1 MKSAYNLPIHDK
13 QLFSRLSTQLFF
25 SLTLSIFIFQMLSAS
40 AFSAQV
46 TLAWDP
52 NTDSDTAG
60 YKLYYGEASGSYSQV
75 IDVGDTTSYTVTNL
89 TNGNTYYFT
98 STAYDATGNESE
110 HSNEVIK
117 TLVQQYTLTAST
129 SGTGT
134 GTITGTGISCSNIC
148 LNTYNAG
155 TIVTLTATP
164 DAGATFTGWSGG
176 ACTGSGQCVFN
187 MNATKSVT
195 ALFKS
200 NTFTITAKNGTG
212 GSISPAGAVSVKSG
226 SSQTFTI
233 TPISTYRIANVIV
246 DRKSVGVVTNYTFN
260 NVKGNHTITVT
271 FKRR

>member
-1 MKSAYNLPIHDK
+1 M
-13 QLFSRLSTQLFF
+13 
-25 SLTLSIFIFQMLSAS
+25 LTAN

-52 NTDSDTAG
+52 NTDSETPG

-98 STAYDATGNESE
+98 TTAYDAAGNESE
-110 HSNEVIK
+110 HSNEVSK
-117 TLVQQYTLTAST
+117 TLVQQYTLTASK

-134 GTITGTGISCSNIC
+134 GTITGTGISCGNLC
-148 LNTYNAG
+148 LNKYSAG

-176 ACTGSGQCVFN
+176 ACAGSGRCVFN

-233 TPISTYRIANVIV
+233 TPISAYRIASVIV
-246 DRKSVGVVTNYTFN
+246 DGKSVGVVTNYTFN
-260 NVKGNHTITVT
+260 NVKGNHLITVT